1 MHIYIYVYLERG
13 RGGREGERH
22 RPHAHTHIH
31 HASTRRYASSNLG
44 SPKVGSKLQDL
55 PKVQLRED
63 EVQCCGWGK
72 MLNIGGF

>member
-1 MHIYIYVYLERG
+1 MYIS
-13 RGGREGERH
+13 REGEGGERERDIDH
-22 RPHAHTHIH
+22 MHTHTHIH